1 MKKFWIILAVIA
13 AVIVLGALAVHYL
26 PVMWAI
32 AGGVGILVGAVA
44 GWCAKTWWTN
54 LAGK

>member
-1 MKKFWIILAVIA
+1 MKKFWIIMAAIA

-44 GWCAKTWWTN
+44 GWCANTWWTN